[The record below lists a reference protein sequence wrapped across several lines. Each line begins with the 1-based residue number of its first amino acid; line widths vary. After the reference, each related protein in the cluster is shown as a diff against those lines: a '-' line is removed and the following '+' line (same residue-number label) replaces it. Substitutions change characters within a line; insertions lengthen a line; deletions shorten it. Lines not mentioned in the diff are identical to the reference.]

1 MVGIAAE
8 LPHLLELGQNM
19 LLSSLGIADSPRLL
33 ETLQKTR
40 QGADVPIVPLMRTLV
55 IELWLKDLTTRHV
68 LANAAWKTRA
78 ATKQGL
84 PQTDDV
90 SPIASNVSRLQ

>member
-8 LPHLLELGQNM
+8 WPHLLELGQNM
-19 LLSSLGIADSPRLL
+19 LLSSLGIADSARFL

-40 QGADVPIVPLMRTLV
+40 QGADVPIVPLMRTLG
-55 IELWLKDLTTRHV
+55 IELWLQNLTSSHV
-68 LANAAWKTRA
+68 LANAAWKTRQT
-78 ATKQGL
+78 TKQAI